1 MSPARPGP
9 LARLG
14 LAARRGFGRFTPDPF
29 VVAAAMTLLVLVAGA
44 VRLGDPAGA
53 LRLWS
58 APGGLWALLAFAGQ
72 MALMLTLG
80 TALAAAPLVRRGLDR
95 LARAAAGP
103 RRLVALVALVS
114 CTLALVNWSFG
125 LVCGAMFART
135 AGDEA
140 RRRGWRVDYPLLCAA
155 GYAGMMVWHGGLSG
169 TAPLKATA
177 LADLREVLGPQLA
190 AAVGPIP
197 LTQSLLGPLN
207 LAVTGGLWLL
217 APLVFA
223 AMTPPAGADPDARP
237 APAPEDSAARTPAAP
252 DPADSLAPSVARTPA
267 APDPA
272 DSLAPSAA
280 RTPEPAPEDS
290 PLDRVERSPAVAWA
304 LALPAAAALA
314 LLVRDQGGAAVDL
327 NAINLGLWILA
338 LALHGRPDRFL
349 RACEAGA
356 RASAG
361 ILLLFP
367 LYGGIMGVMKGT
379 GLAAALAGVVAA
391 ADPRALTT
399 LTFLSAG
406 ALNLFVPSGG
416 GQWAVQGPIAL
427 AAAVERGVPADATM
441 LAIAYGDQ
449 WTNMLQ
455 PFWAVPLLAITGVR
469 ARDIIGYCALWML
482 LGGAWI
488 TACLLVHALV

>member
-1 MSPARPGP
+1 MTRPGP

-14 LAARRGFGRFTPDPF
+14 IAARRGFGRFTPDPF
-29 VVAAAMTLLVLVAGA
+29 VIAVAMTLVVLAAGA
-44 VRLGDPAGA
+44 VALGDAEAA

-72 MALMLTLG
+72 MSLMLTLG
-80 TALAAAPLVRRGLDR
+80 TALAAAPVVRGGLDR
-95 LARAAAGP
+95 LARAAGGP
-103 RRLVALVALVS
+103 RRLVALVAGVS

-135 AGDEA
+135 AGEEA
-140 RRRGWRVDYPLLCAA
+140 RRRGWSVHYPLLCAA
-155 GYAGMMVWHGGLSG
+155 GYSGMMVWHGGLSG
-169 TAPLKATA
+169 TAPLKATG
-177 LADLREVLGPQLA
+177 LADLTEVLGPQLA
-190 AAVGPIP
+190 AAVGPIA
-197 LTQSLLGPLN
+197 LTDSLLGPLN
-207 LAVTGGLWLL
+207 LWVTGGLWLL

-223 AMTPPAGADPDARP
+223 AMTPPAGADPGAQ
-237 APAPEDSAARTPAAP
+237 AAPEAG
-252 DPADSLAPSVARTPA
+252 PSGHV
-267 APDPA
+267 
-272 DSLAPSAA
+272 
-280 RTPEPAPEDS
+280 PEDS
-290 PLDRVERSPAVAWA
+290 PPAGALDRVERSPLVTWA
-304 LALPAAAALA
+304 LALPAVAALA
-314 LLVRDQGGAAVDL
+314 LIARDQGGAAVDL
-327 NAINLGLWILA
+327 NAINLGLWALA

-349 RACEAGA
+349 RACEDGA
-356 RASAG
+356 RACAG

-367 LYGGIMGVMKGT
+367 LYAGIMGVMKGS

-406 ALNLFVPSGG
+406 ALNLFIPSGG

-427 AAAVERGVPADATM
+427 AAAVERDVSPTATM

-455 PFWAVPLLAITGVR
+455 PFWAAPLLAITGVR

-482 LGGAWI
+482 LGGLWI
-488 TACLLVHALV
+488 TACLLVDALL